1 MNMKTKPAPRMGRP
15 PKDPAMLLRHDVRA
29 VLDAKTYSALCR
41 EMDGKLIDESKVV
54 RLAVTQ
60 FLTTV

>member
-1 MNMKTKPAPRMGRP
+1 
-15 PKDPAMLLRHDVRA
+15 MLLRHDVRA